1 MAMTL
6 RRITVGLLGMIGLG
20 LLCLIGYLAMLE
32 AMTLKEAAGW
42 ALAGFLSL
50 REIISK
56 MENVA
61 LNIRADGGD
70 E

>member
-1 MAMTL
+1 VTL
-6 RRITVGLLGMIGLG
+6 RRITVGLLGCIGLG

-32 AMTLKEAAGW
+32 AMTLQEAAGW

-61 LNIRADGGD
+61 LNIRADGDD